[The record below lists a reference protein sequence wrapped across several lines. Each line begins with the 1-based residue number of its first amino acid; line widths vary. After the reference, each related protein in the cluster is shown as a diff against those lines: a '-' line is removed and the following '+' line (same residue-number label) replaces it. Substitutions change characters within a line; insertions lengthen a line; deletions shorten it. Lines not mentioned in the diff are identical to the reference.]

1 MVPPKVKPQSS
12 KPDVEVEEKIVKA
25 GVVEESL
32 AILFQSCTHVFRT
45 PCGCGDVALE
55 KLTMFQ
61 LEEEWSRISI
71 NLPGVSFNFTYV
83 VASFQIYSFGHDVS
97 TGIASNQKS

>member
-1 MVPPKVKPQSS
+1 
-12 KPDVEVEEKIVKA
+12 
-25 GVVEESL
+25 SL

-45 PCGCGDVALE
+45 PCGCGCGDVALE
-55 KLTMFQ
+55 KLTLRPSKANAKCMISCLFIYVMNQ
-61 LEEEWSRISI
+61 EERTRISI
-71 NLPGVSFNFTYV
+71 NLPGVSFNFTDV